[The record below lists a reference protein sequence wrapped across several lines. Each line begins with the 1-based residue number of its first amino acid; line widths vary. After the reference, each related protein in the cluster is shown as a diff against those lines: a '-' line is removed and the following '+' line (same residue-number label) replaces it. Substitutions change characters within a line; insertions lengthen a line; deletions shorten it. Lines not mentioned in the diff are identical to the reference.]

1 VLFLASCVFGVR
13 AMFDFFPATALTAP
27 VSRGGP
33 VRFHLKLHALMGL
46 KGFANSYHFANS

>member
-1 VLFLASCVFGVR
+1 
-13 AMFDFFPATALTAP
+13 MFDFFPATALTAP